1 MKNSLVGKAYGG
13 LEMSEALRST
23 VRLRLKTGRDH
34 KREELRVLEPRRA
47 EEKEAGGHR
56 CKDWAL
62 KAAPR
67 DQVLSGNNVLE
78 SFFPV
83 TREVPL
89 L

>member
-1 MKNSLVGKAYGG
+1 MA
-13 LEMSEALRST
+13 ETLRST
-23 VRLRLKTGRDH
+23 VSIRLKTECWSPGGQNRS
-34 KREELRVLEPRRA
+34 RS
-47 EEKEAGGHR
+47 AGGHR

-62 KAAPR
+62 KAAPQN
-67 DQVLSGNNVLE
+67 QVLSSNNVLE